1 MDLSNLI
8 NTIVLVNL
16 RQDISLHNL
25 FNILVGIGLVYVIKN
40 YKVIYTNFLEIYENG
55 TSSKK
60 SIKLK
65 MIYTKLSD
73 IVTTSNKIIGLIYKI
88 NSMKLDVKQYKEVV
102 IDVELIETPN
112 PFYNVNKSQLI
123 PILHNCKIDKD
134 MFITISIKEESMENK
149 TDEEKIKI
157 KYKEYHIDVE
167 LFCYKSDI
175 SVLKNFVDTCEMDYL
190 KFLNRNNE
198 IKSIFYSKNPSKE
211 FESKRIRF
219 YRYPFTSAKTFDN
232 LFFEGKDHIISRLN
246 NYIENESKYKKLGIP
261 HTLGFLFYGEPGCCK
276 TSTIKAIANYLNRSI
291 INVNMSQVNNVEMLI
306 NLFND
311 TELTPYNIAF
321 NKRIYVFEEI
331 DCYDCFTSRNI
342 TNTKKLEAEN
352 EKTNDIVTNLLFKN
366 LKDTDSIKKSNDK
379 ITLGE
384 VLEVLDGIIEP
395 SDRICI
401 FTTNYLDKIDKA
413 FLRPGRIDSII
424 EFKKLRKVDIQNLYE
439 LWFNKKISDMQINN
453 IKDYVITQ
461 AEFGKLCFDNINN
474 PSKIIKSLINL

>member
-149 TDEEKIKI
+149 TDEEKIK
-157 KYKEYHIDVE
+157 
-167 LFCYKSDI
+167 
-175 SVLKNFVDTCEMDYL
+175 
-190 KFLNRNNE
+190 
-198 IKSIFYSKNPSKE
+198 
-211 FESKRIRF
+211 
-219 YRYPFTSAKTFDN
+219 
-232 LFFEGKDHIISRLN
+232 
-246 NYIENESKYKKLGIP
+246 
-261 HTLGFLFYGEPGCCK
+261 
-276 TSTIKAIANYLNRSI
+276 
-291 INVNMSQVNNVEMLI
+291 
-306 NLFND
+306 
-311 TELTPYNIAF
+311 
-321 NKRIYVFEEI
+321 
-331 DCYDCFTSRNI
+331 
-342 TNTKKLEAEN
+342 
-352 EKTNDIVTNLLFKN
+352 
-366 LKDTDSIKKSNDK
+366 
-379 ITLGE
+379 
-384 VLEVLDGIIEP
+384 
-395 SDRICI
+395 
-401 FTTNYLDKIDKA
+401 
-413 FLRPGRIDSII
+413 
-424 EFKKLRKVDIQNLYE
+424 
-439 LWFNKKISDMQINN
+439 
-453 IKDYVITQ
+453 
-461 AEFGKLCFDNINN
+461 
-474 PSKIIKSLINL
+474 